1 MTDPRAYTVLLADD
15 VAALRK
21 LVRLAL
27 EGNGRFRIV
36 AEAATGIEAIARSRE
51 ATPDLVLLDLSM
63 PELDGLEA
71 LPQVL
76 QASPKSHVVVLSG
89 FNHVRMG
96 PVAKRLGASAYLEK
110 GLDPEALARA
120 LLEVLE
126 PGQAQAGAEAPPS
139 TGGMSLELP
148 PIIQP
153 PVAKPPT
160 DPARP
165 SASSF
170 QVLLVEADPQRTAS
184 LAALLRAPAMGAFQ
198 AQSVATVQQA
208 VDVLDRGQ
216 ADLAV
221 VDPEQAGTSA
231 EEVLIEILT
240 HAATTPV
247 VALLPSHDAEM
258 AATCVRLGVEDFLAL
273 DELDADLL
281 ARSLRYAI
289 ERRRAH
295 EARRLVRDQQGELS
309 RMRDLEATKTQFFNA
324 AAHEIG
330 TPLTPIR
337 LQIALLKKLA
347 EAGTDPAQRHS
358 LDILDRNVRRL
369 AQLNQDI
376 LDVARLQAGRLS
388 VDKRPLD
395 LAALL
400 LDVAETFE
408 PMAESK
414 GITLST
420 SCVPGLRVEGDAT
433 RITQVL
439 YNLVN
444 NALKFT
450 PRGGLVSIE
459 GRVAANDCEI
469 LVRDTGPGLAPGQIA
484 RLFQPFSQVLGK
496 EQPPHVGTGLGLF
509 ISRGI
514 VELHGGRIWCESP
527 GPGEGATFAFALPR
541 ATPLAQATSFAHEA
555 ASEEAQAA

>member
-1 MTDPRAYTVLLADD
+1 MTDARVFTVLLADD

-27 EGNGRFRIV
+27 EANGRFRIV
-36 AEAATGIEAIARSRE
+36 AEATTGVEAIARARE
-51 ATPDLVLLDLSM
+51 AAPDLVLLDLSM

-126 PGQAQAGAEAPPS
+126 PGQARADTGVPPNAG
-139 TGGMSLELP
+139 GLSLELP
-148 PIIQP
+148 PIVQSP
-153 PVAKPPT
+153 R

-170 QVLLVEADPQRTAS
+170 RVLLVEADARRAARVEALLKASSHGGFQVETAS
-184 LAALLRAPAMGAFQ
+184 
-198 AQSVATVQQA
+198 SVQDA
-208 VDVLDRGQ
+208 VDRLDGGRVDV
-216 ADLAV
+216 AI
-221 VDPEQAGTSA
+221 VDPQQPGAVA
-231 EEVLIEILT
+231 EETFIEILT
-240 HAATTPV
+240 HATTTPV
-247 VALLPSHDAEM
+247 VALLASHDAE
-258 AATCVRLGVEDFLAL
+258 AAGACVRLGVEDFLVL

-295 EARRLVRDQQGELS
+295 EARRVVRDQQGELS
-309 RMRDLEATKTQFFNA
+309 RMRDLEASKTQFFNA

-337 LQIALLKKLA
+337 LQIALLKKAA
-347 EAGTDPAQRHS
+347 EAGGDPAQRHS

-395 LAALL
+395 LAGLI

-408 PMAESK
+408 SMAQAQ

-420 SCVPGLRVEGDAT
+420 SCVPGLRVDGDPS

-450 PRGGLVSIE
+450 PRGGTVAIS

-469 LVRDTGPGLAPGQIA
+469 RVQDTGPGLDANQIGH
-484 RLFQPFSQVLGK
+484 LFQPFSQVLGK
-496 EQPPHVGTGLGLF
+496 DQPPNLGTGLGLF

-527 GPGEGATFAFALPR
+527 GPGLGCTFAFALPLT
-541 ATPLAQATSFAHEA
+541 APLAEA
-555 ASEEAQAA
+555 AGFLQESEEAQAA

>member
-1 MTDPRAYTVLLADD
+1 MTEPRAYTVLLADD

-21 LVRLAL
+21 LVRLAI
-27 EGNGRFRIV
+27 EGSGRFRVV
-36 AEAATGIEAIARSRE
+36 AEASTGIEAIARARE

-71 LPQVL
+71 LPRVL
-76 QASPKSHVVVLSG
+76 EASPNSHVVVLSG

-110 GLDPEALARA
+110 GLDPEALASA

-126 PGQAQAGAEAPPS
+126 PGQAQAREGVPPS
-139 TGGMSLELP
+139 SGGTSLEIP
-148 PIIQP
+148 PIVSP
-153 PVAKPPT
+153 PP

-170 QVLLVEADPQRTAS
+170 QVLLVEADSQRVAS
-184 LAALLRAPAMGAFQ
+184 LAALLRTPALGGFELQTAS
-198 AQSVATVQQA
+198 SVEAA
-208 VDVLDRGQ
+208 VGKLGGGKV
-216 ADLAV
+216 DLVV
-221 VDPEQAGTSA
+221 VDPGQAGSA
-231 EEVLIEILT
+231 PEEALIEILT

-247 VALLPSHDAEM
+247 VALLPSRDGERASM
-258 AATCVRLGVEDFLAL
+258 CVRLGVEDFLVL

-281 ARSLRYAI
+281 ARSLRYAM

-337 LQIALLKKLA
+337 LQIARLKKIA
-347 EAGTDPAQRHS
+347 EAGSDPEQRHS
-358 LDILDRNVRRL
+358 IDILDRNVRRL

-395 LAALL
+395 LAGLI

-408 PMAESK
+408 PMAQAQ
-414 GITLST
+414 GLTLST
-420 SCVPGLRVEGDAT
+420 SCVPGLRVEGDSS

-450 PRGGLVSIE
+450 PRGGLVSIV

-469 LVRDTGPGLAPGQIA
+469 LVRDTGPGLVPAQIA
-484 RLFQPFSQVLGK
+484 NLFQPFSQVLGAA
-496 EQPPHVGTGLGLF
+496 QPRNLGTGLGLF

-527 GPGEGATFAFALPR
+527 GPGQGATFAFALPLVV
-541 ATPLAQATSFAHEA
+541 PLTQATRFVHE
-555 ASEEAQAA
+555 SEEAQTA